1 MKQQKNRKKTAS
13 LLAVVFLFLLA
24 APVMAGAVERSTP
37 KQEVVYVNLAADGS
51 VADIYVVNIFD
62 LDKTGQIID
71 YGDYTALRNM
81 TTDDEILFEDETVR
95 IQTEARKLYLSA
107 HQAQPDDPPHPDG
120 GLIRVRCRKQCGG
133 RQEI

>member
-1 MKQQKNRKKTAS
+1 MKQQKNRKKTAL

-24 APVMAGAVERSTP
+24 APVMAGAVEHSTP

-95 IQTEARKLYLSA
+95 IQTEARKLYYEGHLRS
-107 HQAQPDDPPHPDG
+107 DVID
-120 GLIRVRCRKQCGG
+120 RKSVV
-133 RQEI
+133 